1 MFIWYIRLLTLNLD
15 QTSAPYLA
23 ELGLMES
30 TTMRLS
36 ISKILGAVLSVSA
49 LADALVGPNLANR
62 DTFFDSAARSG
73 LLDRRG
79 AEASVFNI
87 YTWSDGGA
95 VYANRKFTTL

>member
-1 MFIWYIRLLTLNLD
+1 MFIWYIRPPIPSLD

-23 ELGLMES
+23 ELSLMES

-49 LADALVGPNLANR
+49 LADALMEANR
-62 DTFFDSAARSG
+62 AKRDTSFDSAARSG

-95 VYANRKFTTL
+95 VYANRKFNTL